1 MIWKV
6 ETKDGTVNIGVNQLV
21 SNLIS
26 NYEIDAESPD
36 YQALVDALVAAL
48 ESQGLLR
55 EMNLIELI
63 ISGFIIGSKYRS
75 FMRNN
80 TVEIVNASS
89 TD

>member
-6 ETKDGTVNIGVNQLV
+6 ETKDGVVNIGPNQLV

-26 NYEIDAESPD
+26 NYEADAESPD
-36 YQALVDALVAAL
+36 YQTLVDSLADAL
-48 ESQGLLR
+48 ESQGLIR
-55 EMNLIELI
+55 QMNVTQLI

-80 TVEIVNASS
+80 TVEIVNASPS
-89 TD
+89 D